1 LAIVYRTLR
10 VQSERDIQPERIA
23 TMRPYLLSFVML
35 AALAAAPA
43 GAKSCAPKWVAGWA
57 SSQFLPT
64 GDAALPAGTLADRTL
79 RQIVRP
85 SISGDRLRVR
95 LSNLAGTGPLTLK
108 GVSIAKATIASSARI
123 DPGTL
128 ISLRFDGRP
137 DVVIPAGAEYLS
149 DPISLPVKA
158 LDDIAISIRYN
169 GDPEQTSH
177 PGSRATSWHLPG
189 DHLTDLTMEGAA
201 SFDHWFHLAALEVER
216 CAPARLIVALG
227 DSITDGKGSTTNG
240 NDRWTDILAQRLQ
253 ADPKRRDFA
262 IVNQG
267 IGGNRLLNDG
277 LGPNALARFDRD
289 VLAQPGVTHMILLEG
304 INDLGTL
311 TRDAP
316 VGDEAHQAH
325 VARIIGAYR
334 QIVVRAHAKGVKVIG
349 ATVMPFVGN
358 GYYHP
363 DARNEADRQAVNAW
377 IRTPG
382 HFDAVID
389 FDRVTRDPAHPE
401 RLLPAYDDGD
411 ALHPSPKGYKAMG
424 EAIPL
429 NVFD

>member
-1 LAIVYRTLR
+1 MMRLSLLFGLPLAL
-10 VQSERDIQPERIA
+10 IA
-23 TMRPYLLSFVML
+23 TPIE
-35 AALAAAPA
+35 
-43 GAKSCAPKWVAGWA
+43 AKTCTPIWVAGWA
-57 SSQFLPT
+57 SAQFRPT
-64 GDAALPAGTLADRTL
+64 GDAELAAGTLRDQTL

-85 SISGDRLRVR
+85 SVSGDRLRVR
-95 LSNLAGTGPLTLK
+95 FSNLAGTQSLRIAGA
-108 GVSIAKATIASSARI
+108 SIARALGSASPTV

-128 ISLRFDGRP
+128 ISLRFDGAP
-137 DVVIPAGAEYLS
+137 EVVIPAGADYLS
-149 DPISLPVKA
+149 DPVSLSAKA
-158 LDDIAISIRYN
+158 LDNIAVSIRYE
-169 GDPEQTSH
+169 GEPEQTAH

-189 DHLTDLTMEGAA
+189 NHLTAEGMSGAA
-201 SFDHWFHLAALEVER
+201 SFDHWFNLAALEVER
-216 CAPARLIVALG
+216 CAPAKLIVALG

-253 ADPKRRDFA
+253 ADPKRRHIA

-277 LGPNALARFDRD
+277 LGPNALARLDRD
-289 VLAQPGVTHMILLEG
+289 VLAQPGVKYMILLEG

-316 VGDEAHQAH
+316 VGVAEHQAH

-334 QIVVRAHAKGVKVIG
+334 QIIARARAKGIKVIG

-358 GYYHP
+358 DYYHA
-363 DARNEADRQAVNAW
+363 DAQNEADRQAVNAW
-377 IRTPG
+377 IRKAG
-382 HFDAVID
+382 NFDGLID
-389 FDRVTRDPAHPE
+389 FDRVTRDPAHSD

-411 ALHPSPKGYKAMG
+411 ALHPSPNGYKAMG

-429 NVFD
+429 SLFD

>member
-1 LAIVYRTLR
+1 M
-10 VQSERDIQPERIA
+10 
-23 TMRPYLLSFVML
+23 MRLSLL
-35 AALAAAPA
+35 AALPLALIATPA
-43 GAKSCAPKWVAGWA
+43 TAKTCTPTWVAGWA
-57 SSQFLPT
+57 SSQFRPT
-64 GDAALPAGTLADRTL
+64 GDAELPAGTLRDQTL

-95 LSNLAGTGPLTLK
+95 LSNLAGTTPLRIAGASIGRALGP
-108 GVSIAKATIASSARI
+108 ASAAV

-128 ISLRFDGRP
+128 ISLRFDGAP
-137 DVVIPAGAEYLS
+137 EVVIPAGADYLS
-149 DPISLPVKA
+149 DPVSLPVGA
-158 LDDIAISIRYN
+158 LENIAISIRYD
-169 GDPEQTSH
+169 GEPEQTSH

-189 DHLTDLTMEGAA
+189 DHLTDEAMAGAA
-201 SFDHWFHLAALEVER
+201 SFDHWFNLAALEVER
-216 CAPARLIVALG
+216 CAPAKLIVALG

-240 NDRWTDILAQRLQ
+240 NDRWTDVLAQRLQ
-253 ADPKRRDFA
+253 ADPKRRDMA

-267 IGGNRLLNDG
+267 IGGNRLLHDG
-277 LGPNALARFDRD
+277 LGPNALARLDRD
-289 VLAQPGVTHMILLEG
+289 VLAQPGVTHLILLEG

-316 VGDEAHQAH
+316 VSAAEHQAH

-334 QIVVRAHAKGVKVIG
+334 QIIARAHARGIRVIG
-349 ATVMPFVGN
+349 ATIMPFVGN
-358 GYYHP
+358 GYYHA
-363 DARNEADRQAVNAW
+363 DAQNEADRQAVNSW

-389 FDRVTRDPAHPE
+389 FDRVTRDPAHPD

-411 ALHPSPKGYKAMG
+411 ALHPSPRGYKAMG

-429 NVFD
+429 SLFD

>member
-1 LAIVYRTLR
+1 
-10 VQSERDIQPERIA
+10 
-23 TMRPYLLSFVML
+23 MRLSLL
-35 AALAAAPA
+35 AALPLALIATPA
-43 GAKSCAPKWVAGWA
+43 TAKTCTPTWVAGWA
-57 SSQFLPT
+57 SSQFRPT
-64 GDAALPAGTLADRTL
+64 GDAELPAGTLRDQTL

-95 LSNLAGTGPLTLK
+95 LSNLAGTTPLRIAGASIGRALGP
-108 GVSIAKATIASSARI
+108 ASAAV

-128 ISLRFDGRP
+128 ISLRFDGAP
-137 DVVIPAGAEYLS
+137 EVVIPAGADYLS
-149 DPISLPVKA
+149 DPVSLPVGA
-158 LDDIAISIRYN
+158 LENIAISIRYD
-169 GDPEQTSH
+169 GEPEQTSH

-189 DHLTDLTMEGAA
+189 DHLTDEAMAGAA
-201 SFDHWFHLAALEVER
+201 SFDHWFNLAALEVER
-216 CAPARLIVALG
+216 CAPAKLIVALG

-240 NDRWTDILAQRLQ
+240 NDRWTDVLAQRLQ
-253 ADPKRRDFA
+253 ADPKRRDMA

-267 IGGNRLLNDG
+267 IGGNRLLHDG
-277 LGPNALARFDRD
+277 LGPNALARLDRD
-289 VLAQPGVTHMILLEG
+289 VLAQPGVTHLILLEG

-316 VGDEAHQAH
+316 VSAAEHQAH

-334 QIVVRAHAKGVKVIG
+334 QIIARAHARGIRVIG
-349 ATVMPFVGN
+349 ATIMPFVGN
-358 GYYHP
+358 GYYHA
-363 DARNEADRQAVNAW
+363 DAQNEADRQAVNSW

-389 FDRVTRDPAHPE
+389 FDRVTRDPAHPD

-411 ALHPSPKGYKAMG
+411 ALHPSPRGYKAMG

-429 NVFD
+429 SLFD